1 MVQLHRGRHA
11 EAVAILADPP
21 DLFRCWSNGVSRHL
35 YGAAWAEAA
44 VLAGGA
50 EAAPGREAFAA
61 MGATPSAPAAA
72 FG

>member
-1 MVQLHRGRHA
+1 
-11 EAVAILADPP
+11 
-21 DLFRCWSNGVSRHL
+21 VSRHL